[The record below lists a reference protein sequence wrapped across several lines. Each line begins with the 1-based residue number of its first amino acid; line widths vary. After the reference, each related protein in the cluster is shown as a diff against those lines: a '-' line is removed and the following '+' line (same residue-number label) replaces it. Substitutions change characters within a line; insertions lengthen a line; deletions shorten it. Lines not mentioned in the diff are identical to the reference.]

1 MSFSTPRIVSSTVCS
16 DNDGYA
22 LESLRAA
29 LRGGADPPGPARDTN
44 GGSFP
49 D

>member
-1 MSFSTPRIVSSTVCS
+1 MS

-29 LRGGADPPGPARDTN
+29 LRGGADCLALCDTN

-49 D
+49 DYIEKSPARS